1 MPRGARRLACI
12 GYELEP
18 VLGGQTGCRD
28 TFDDPS
34 GISLYS
40 RAASVGSRGKTM
52 AEQPKTGSVVHVEFH
67 VKEPKKLEK
76 FYGAVF
82 GWKFQE
88 VPGMDYSLFQAA
100 SGPGGGVGG
109 LQPGNWQSGVI
120 NYLSVPSVDEYQEKV
135 KKAGGKIIVPK
146 AEVMGQGWFAVFEDP
161 SGTRLALWQQNPNSS
176 RRGPSSTRGP
186 AGRVSGRPFKKE
198 MFARSRI
205 GACSCAARRSNVP
218 TAVPT
223 WGTCSMTGRGRRG

>member
-40 RAASVGSRGKTM
+40 RAASVGSRGKTI

-82 GWKFQE
+82 GRKFQE
-88 VPGMDYSLFQAA
+88 VPGMDYSLFEIA
-100 SGPGGGVGG
+100 SGPGGGVVG
-109 LQPGNWQSGVI
+109 LQPGKRQW
-120 NYLSVPSVDEYQEKV
+120 
-135 KKAGGKIIVPK
+135 GGSN
-146 AEVMGQGWFAVFEDP
+146 E
-161 SGTRLALWQQNPNSS
+161 
-176 RRGPSSTRGP
+176 P
-186 AGRVSGRPFKKE
+186 AGPPIDDDREKE
-198 MFARSRI
+198 TK
-205 GACSCAARRSNVP
+205 AARKL
-218 TAVPT
+218 
-223 WGTCSMTGRGRRG
+223 TGAETG

>member
-161 SGTRLALWQQNPNSS
+161 SGTRLALWQQNPNTPQMEFGDFGPASGS
-176 RRGPSSTRGP
+176 FARRDRAATLRRRKVRPCPWRSSTR
-186 AGRVSGRPFKKE
+186 
-198 MFARSRI
+198 RSLSS
-205 GACSCAARRSNVP
+205 SCRRFNTTS
-218 TAVPT
+218 
-223 WGTCSMTGRGRRG
+223 S